1 MVGLRDRATSSVVQ
15 VGTRPRFLMIDDSGS
30 RGDCANR
37 FESLILESIDETLGD
52 LLGKRAREAVY
63 DHLERNCFI
72 ARSEIPRCLD
82 DFFSVLETTFGK
94 GSKTIGKVIAK
105 RIYAK
110 LGWEFT
116 EVPNL
121 EFKDYLGMIKGRL
134 ER

>member
-1 MVGLRDRATSSVVQ
+1 
-15 VGTRPRFLMIDDSGS
+15 
-30 RGDCANR
+30 
-37 FESLILESIDETLGD
+37 LILESIDETLGD
-52 LLGKRAREAVY
+52 LLGRRAREAVY

>member
-1 MVGLRDRATSSVVQ
+1 MLGPRGRAASSVAQ
-15 VGTRPRFLMIDDSGS
+15 IGTRPRFMMIDDSGS

-37 FESLILESIDETLGD
+37 FESLILESLDETLGD
-52 LLGKRAREAVY
+52 LLGRRAREAVY

-72 ARSEIPRCLD
+72 ARSEIPSCLD
-82 DFFSVLETTFGK
+82 DLFSVLETTFGK
-94 GSKTIGKVIAK
+94 GSKIIGKVIVK
-105 RIYAK
+105 RIYGK

-121 EFKDYLGMIKGRL
+121 EFRDYLGMIKTRL